1 MLIFNVIGVE
11 CNEYNIPI
19 KISILGSFTNVD
31 KALAFREKQNQYTTV
46 DIVESFLDNLQ
57 SHSKTEYEMDL

>member
-1 MLIFNVIGVE
+1 MLNFNVVGVE

-31 KALAFREKQNQYTTV
+31 KALVFRNKQSQYTTV
-46 DIVESFLDNLQ
+46 DIIESYLDNL
-57 SHSKTEYEMDL
+57 SNHSKTEYEMEI